1 MPLLPPGPLGGLL
14 APLWAA
20 GFLLRRPRLWPWL
33 LAPLLINL
41 GLFALAFWLGVGWF
55 DRWLAAVLPGGEG
68 LGWRVLFYLLLV
80 LGYLLFLA
88 ATVYLFA
95 LAGRVL
101 AAPFLELLT
110 RRVELAAGGGGE
122 WAEVGFLAGLGRA
135 ALQEGKK
142 LLLYLALWRCC
153 SRQPAAGVGTALY
166 AGLAAGHR
174 LVLPDFVIIP
184 ERRDCAQ
191 ANSLSA
197 GAGAHRPGLRRGL
210 PGAGDRSPVQ
220 PGPAAP
226 GGGGGHPALP
236 GAPGE
241 AAGGGVAS
249 LRPDGRDSPAPAPV
263 PAGEGTRPSR
273 RRRAALP
280 RPGEVGERDSRA
292 KWDVEGEPS
301 RRALPGR
308 PNRRAEPR

>member
-142 LLLYLALWRCC
+142 LLLYLALLALLLLVNLL
-153 SRQPAAGVGTALY
+153 PGVGTALY
-166 AGLAAGHR
+166 AGLAG
-174 LVLPDFVIIP
+174 LVTAWFLALDFVDYP
-184 ERRDCAQ
+184 LE
-191 ANSLSA
+191 
-197 GAGAHRPGLRRGL
+197 RRGL
-210 PGAGDRSPVQ
+210 RLQAKLAYLRGLGLTGLAFGAACLGLGIVPLFNLALLPLAAVGGTLLYLEHPGKP
-220 PGPAAP
+220 PAA
-226 GGGGGHPALP
+226 G
-236 GAPGE
+236 
-241 AAGGGVAS
+241 
-249 LRPDGRDSPAPAPV
+249 
-263 PAGEGTRPSR
+263 
-273 RRRAALP
+273 
-280 RPGEVGERDSRA
+280 
-292 KWDVEGEPS
+292 
-301 RRALPGR
+301 
-308 PNRRAEPR
+308 